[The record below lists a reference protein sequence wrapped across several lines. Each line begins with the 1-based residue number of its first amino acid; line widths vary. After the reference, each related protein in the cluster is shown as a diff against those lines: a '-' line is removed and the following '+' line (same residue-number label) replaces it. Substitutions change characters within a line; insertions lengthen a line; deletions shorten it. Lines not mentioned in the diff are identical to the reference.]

1 MVCRLFVPYEYS
13 LFYIS
18 ARAEE
23 KCQLSFPQF
32 STIVSTDELG
42 FSLFSFLILE
52 CQLFFFLF
60 LSLSQNYEFSD
71 DTPLRKY
78 AFEIA
83 FFFIEILSFSLL
95 LFTRSNSMFTS
106 PLNRKKIQCYRSSNI
121 ALLEEERVFS
131 LKFKSK
137 SFRSR

>member
-83 FFFIEILSFSLL
+83 FFFRNFVFFSVTLYPLELDVYISFEQEKNSVLSIIKHRAF
-95 LFTRSNSMFTS
+95 RGG
-106 PLNRKKIQCYRSSNI
+106 
-121 ALLEEERVFS
+121 
-131 LKFKSK
+131 K
-137 SFRSR
+137 SFQFEI